1 MLESSLPSPDS
12 APDAKAKSSTPAS
25 NTMPPE
31 SHTLLDLLV
40 TLSPY
45 LPSSS
50 FSRLFQLAARILPL
64 AFDPQLQKKA
74 YKLLPK
80 IATSEAG
87 SAALKARSP
96 ELQSLLLDTASSVTP
111 PCRHDRLNA
120 LATVI
125 QYLPLSDLHFIP
137 SVLSEV
143 VVATKETNEKARL
156 AAFDTLI
163 LMAERMD
170 EEDPAAQVIQSKIPH
185 MPATAPT
192 TPASLQEFF
201 TMLAAGLGGDTP
213 HMISA
218 SITALTR
225 VLYSFHAK
233 LPATIL
239 EELLGAMMIF
249 LENPNRE
256 IVRSVLGFMKVAII
270 SLPEGLIRPNLEAVV
285 KGLMKWSK
293 EHKSHFRVKVKGI
306 LERAMRRFGADEVEK
321 MCPEQD
327 RSLVKNIRKARERNK
342 RKKKEGTTTTREDLA
357 DDDEEG
363 DKGEN
368 AHGGKSASQKGKYAS
383 AFDNEVYG
391 SEDSDASS
399 EASSEPEAISRS
411 KINQSR
417 KSLQQQRQGKSRAT
431 AEGKPVSSNNKRN
444 LGTNIHE
451 DPASDG
457 DPLDLLSTSA
467 LGHLR
472 LSSSQTLHSQQAPRK
487 KHKGK
492 INIDGKLVIGMDD
505 DADNDSKDHIS
516 SRAPKNPDAMVIDN
530 TNNSAAKGGV
540 RDKDMLGGIDA
551 YVEAIKGR
559 DAVQRGRG
567 GKLKFSS
574 GNKRGM
580 KRDVDAMDLDD
591 DNDDGDGE
599 TAMKSEVRERKQMKQ
614 KEGDRV
620 NGLKIHYVGGA
631 KKMQGGRGGG
641 GGAGAGAGGGGRGG
655 VRGGRVGKSRASG
668 FSSGRGGRGRR

>member
-12 APDAKAKSSTPAS
+12 APDAKAKPSTPSS

-50 FSRLFQLAARILPL
+50 FSRLFQLAARVLPL
-64 AFDPQLQKKA
+64 SFDPQLQKKA

-80 IATSEAG
+80 IAASEAG

-96 ELQSLLLDTASSVTP
+96 ELQSLLLDTAVSVTP

-120 LATVI
+120 LAAVI
-125 QYLPLSDLHFIP
+125 QYLPPSDLHFIP

-156 AAFDTLI
+156 AAFDTLV

-170 EEDPAAQVIQSKIPH
+170 QQDPAGQVIQSKIPH

-213 HMISA
+213 HMVSA

-233 LPATIL
+233 LPTTIL

-270 SLPEGLIRPNLEAVV
+270 SLPEEVVRPNLEAIV

-306 LERAMRRFGADEVEK
+306 LERAMRRFGAEEIEK
-321 MCPEQD
+321 VCPEQD

-342 RKKKEGTTTTREDLA
+342 RKKKEGTTTSREDLA
-357 DDDEEG
+357 DD
-363 DKGEN
+363 GESDRGET
-368 AHGGKSASQKGKYAS
+368 AQRGKSTNQKGKYAS

-399 EASSEPEAISRS
+399 EASSEPEAPSRS
-411 KINQSR
+411 RINQSR
-417 KSLQQQRQGKSRAT
+417 KSLHQQQRQGKTRST
-431 AEGKPVSSNNKRN
+431 AEGKPSSANTKRSP
-444 LGTNIHE
+444 GTYIHE

-467 LGHLR
+467 LGHIR
-472 LSSSQTLHSQQAPRK
+472 PSSLHSQQAPRK

-492 INIDGKLVIGMDD
+492 INIDGKLVIGMDN
-505 DADNDSKDHIS
+505 DADNNDEHHTS
-516 SRAPKNPDAMVIDN
+516 SRAPKNPEAMLIDDHNSN
-530 TNNSAAKGGV
+530 TTANKSGGGD
-540 RDKDMLGGIDA
+540 RDKNMLGGIDA

-567 GKLKFSS
+567 GKLKFG
-574 GNKRGM
+574 GNKRVG

-591 DNDDGDGE
+591 NNNDDGNSNSK
-599 TAMKSEVRERKQMKQ
+599 TAAKEAKGRESKKGKPR
-614 KEGDRV
+614 EGDRV

-631 KKMQGGRGGG
+631 KKIQGGRGGG
-641 GGAGAGAGGGGRGG
+641 GGGAGGKGG